1 MRDPREPF
9 QRRLQRLKMERES
22 YIQHWREI
30 NEYVLP
36 RRGRFLGQAKNRTNA
51 GYKQNEKIID
61 GEATRA
67 LNTLVSGMMSGVTSP
82 ARKWFRLATPDRD
95 LMEFGSVKQWLA
107 TVENTMYQVFSESNF
122 YQVIPYVYEEMAVY
136 GTGAMMQIEDF
147 NNVVRFQAFSAG
159 EYMIAQGPDYN
170 VNALYR
176 ECMMTVEQVVK
187 MFGLDNC
194 SQAIK
199 DRWDKGDYDTWV
211 ETVHAIEPNDLTGGE
226 YYGDNVVSLFGTDR
240 ANRKAFRDITYE
252 AGGTDNKLLR
262 ATGHDYFPVYAPRWH
277 LQIPDSYGR
286 GPGMEVLGDVKQLQD
301 QHKKK
306 GQAIA
311 KMVNP
316 PMVADPNMKNQR
328 MTTLPGDVTYA
339 DTSTTGGFKPAYQ
352 VQPRLNEFLMD
363 MQDVRERI
371 NRAFYADLFLMMAN
385 DARNQPRTATEID
398 ERREEKLLVLGP
410 VLQRINHDFL
420 DPLIDN
426 MFARV
431 NSAGMVPE
439 PPEELDG
446 VPLKV
451 DYISMMARA
460 QQSQGILGIQDTA
473 QFVGS
478 LAAINPEVVDKFDFD
493 QSVDE
498 FGELR
503 GVPQG
508 IIRTDDQVA
517 ESRKARAQQQQQQAA
532 MEQGMQAAQGAK
544 MLSDTTTTEDNLLSD
559 MIAGIGSP

>member
-1 MRDPREPF
+1 M
-9 QRRLQRLKMERES
+9 
-22 YIQHWREI
+22 
-30 NEYVLP
+30 
-36 RRGRFLGQAKNRTNA
+36 
-51 GYKQNEKIID
+51 
-61 GEATRA
+61 
-67 LNTLVSGMMSGVTSP
+67 
-82 ARKWFRLATPDRD
+82 
-95 LMEFGSVKQWLA
+95 
-107 TVENTMYQVFSESNF
+107 
-122 YQVIPYVYEEMAVY
+122 
-136 GTGAMMQIEDF
+136 
-147 NNVVRFQAFSAG
+147 
-159 EYMIAQGPDYN
+159 
-170 VNALYR
+170 
-176 ECMMTVEQVVK
+176 
-187 MFGLDNC
+187 
-194 SQAIK
+194 
-199 DRWDKGDYDTWV
+199 
-211 ETVHAIEPNDLTGGE
+211 
-226 YYGDNVVSLFGTDR
+226 
-240 ANRKAFRDITYE
+240 
-252 AGGTDNKLLR
+252 
-262 ATGHDYFPVYAPRWH
+262 
-277 LQIPDSYGR
+277 
-286 GPGMEVLGDVKQLQD
+286 
-301 QHKKK
+301 
-306 GQAIA
+306 
-311 KMVNP
+311 
-316 PMVADPNMKNQR
+316 
-328 MTTLPGDVTYA
+328 
-339 DTSTTGGFKPAYQ
+339 
-352 VQPRLNEFLMD
+352 
-363 MQDVRERI
+363 
-371 NRAFYADLFLMMAN
+371 
-385 DARNQPRTATEID
+385 
-398 ERREEKLLVLGP
+398 LGP

-478 LAAINPEVVDKFDFD
+478 LAAINPEVIDKFDFD

>member
-1 MRDPREPF
+1 MDPREPF
-9 QRRLQRLKMERES
+9 QRRLQKLKIERES

-82 ARKWFRLATPDRD
+82 ARKWFRLATPDRE
-95 LMEFGSVKQWLA
+95 LMEFGAVKQWLSI
-107 TVENTMYQVFSESNF
+107 VEDTMYQVFSESNF

-136 GTGAMMQIEDF
+136 GTGAMMQINDF
-147 NNVVRFQAFSAG
+147 DNVVRFQAFSAG
-159 EYMIAQGPDYN
+159 EYMIAQGADYN

-176 ECMMTVEQVVK
+176 ECMMTVEQVVE

-194 SQAIK
+194 SQAVK
-199 DRWDKGDYDTWV
+199 DRWDKGDYDTWI
-211 ETVHAIEPNDLTGGE
+211 ETVHAIEPNSLTGGE
-226 YYGDNVVSLFGTDR
+226 YYGDNVISLFGRDR

-252 AGGTDNKLLR
+252 AGGTENKLLR

-328 MTTLPGDVTYA
+328 MTTLPGDVTFA
-339 DTSTTGGFKPAYQ
+339 DTSTAGGFKPAYQ

-385 DARNQPRTATEID
+385 DARMQPRTATEID

-431 NSAGMVPE
+431 NEAGMVPE
-439 PPEELDG
+439 VPQELDG

-508 IIRTDDQVA
+508 IIKTDDQVA
-517 ESRKARAQQQQQQAA
+517 EARMARQQQQQQQAA

-544 MLSDTTTTEDNLLSD
+544 MLSDTSTAEDNLLSD

>member
-1 MRDPREPF
+1 
-9 QRRLQRLKMERES
+9 
-22 YIQHWREI
+22 
-30 NEYVLP
+30 
-36 RRGRFLGQAKNRTNA
+36 
-51 GYKQNEKIID
+51 
-61 GEATRA
+61 
-67 LNTLVSGMMSGVTSP
+67 
-82 ARKWFRLATPDRD
+82 
-95 LMEFGSVKQWLA
+95 MEFGTVKQWLSA
-107 TVENTMYQVFSESNF
+107 VEDTMYQVFAESNF

-136 GTGAMMQIEDF
+136 GTGAMMQINDF

-159 EYMIAQGPDYN
+159 EYMIAQGSDYD
-170 VNALYR
+170 VNAIYR
-176 ECMMTVEQVVK
+176 ECMMTVEQVVG
-187 MFGLDNC
+187 MFGLENC
-194 SQAIK
+194 SQAVK
-199 DRWDKGDYDTWV
+199 DRWDKGDYDTWI
-211 ETVHAIEPNDLTGGE
+211 ETVHVIEPNDLTGGE
-226 YYGDNVVSLFGTDR
+226 YYGDNVISLFGRDR

-252 AGGTDNKLLR
+252 AGGTENKLLR

-328 MTTLPGDVTYA
+328 MTTLPGDVTFA
-339 DTSTTGGFKPAYQ
+339 DTSTAGGFKPAYQ
-352 VQPRLNEFLMD
+352 VQPRLNEFLLD
-363 MQDVRERI
+363 MQDVRDRI

-385 DARNQPRTATEID
+385 DARMQPRTATEID

-431 NSAGMVPE
+431 TEVGMVPE
-439 PPEELDG
+439 VPQELDG

-478 LAAINPEVVDKFDFD
+478 LAAINPEVIDKFDFD

-508 IIRTDDQVA
+508 IIKTDDQVA
-517 ESRKARAQQQQQQAA
+517 EARMARQQQQQQQAA
-532 MEQGMQAAQGAK
+532 IEQGMQAAQGAK
-544 MLSDTTTTEDNLLSD
+544 MLSDTSTTEDNLLSD
-559 MIAGIGSP
+559 MIAGIGAP

>member
-478 LAAINPEVVDKFDFD
+478 LAAINPEVIDKFDFD

-517 ESRKARAQQQQQQAA
+517 ESRKARAQKQQQQAA